1 MFINIK
7 TAIKK
12 ILPNSLLI
20 IIHNI
25 RQQVESSKPKYNS
38 TQQVFEN
45 IYETGAWGIS
55 TNPLHPFYSGSGSHD
70 IEIVS
75 PYLKAVEDFLFEFEK
90 KPKVVDLGCG
100 DFSIGSRL
108 RHLCHNYI
116 ACDIVS
122 PLIEF
127 NKVKF
132 AELGVD
138 FRVLDLT
145 KDELPSADIV
155 FIRQVFQ
162 HLSNKQILNALPQ
175 IYSKYKYVVFT
186 DHLPGTSDF
195 HHNLDIPPGEHS
207 RLQYNSGVV
216 LTSPPFN
223 IKPTNQK
230 KLCEVQEH
238 GGLIVTTIYQFN

>member
-1 MFINIK
+1 MFIIIK

-12 ILPNSLLI
+12 MLPNSLLI

-25 RQQVESSKPKYNS
+25 LQQIESSKPKYIS
-38 TQQVFEN
+38 TRKVFEN

-55 TNPLHPFYSGSGSHD
+55 RNPLQPFYSGSGSHD
-70 IEIVS
+70 IEIVL
-75 PYLKAVEDFLFEFEK
+75 PYLKAVEDFLRAFER
-90 KPKVVDLGCG
+90 KPNVVDLGCG
-100 DFSIGSRL
+100 DFSIGSRV
-108 RHLCHNYI
+108 RHLCNEYI

-127 NKVKF
+127 NKEKF

-175 IYSKYKYVVFT
+175 LCSKYRYVVFT
-186 DHLPGTSDF
+186 DHLPATRDF
-195 HHNLDIPPGEHS
+195 QHNLDIPPGPHS
-207 RLQYNSGVV
+207 RLQFNSGVV
-216 LTSPPFN
+216 LTSAPFN

-230 KLCEVQEH
+230 RICEVPELD
-238 GGLIVTTIYQFN
+238 GLIVTKIYEFR

>member
-1 MFINIK
+1 MNIK

-20 IIHNI
+20 KIHNI
-25 RQQVESSKPKYNS
+25 RQQLEASKPTYHS
-38 TQQVFEN
+38 TQQIFEN
-45 IYETGAWGIS
+45 IYETGAWGVY

-70 IEIVS
+70 IEIVL
-75 PYLKAVEDFLFEFEK
+75 PYLKAAEEFLLEFET
-90 KPKVVDLGCG
+90 KPNVLDLGCG

-108 RHLCHNYI
+108 RHLCNEYI

-127 NKVKF
+127 NKEKF

-145 KDELPSADIV
+145 KDELPSADII

-162 HLSNKQILNALPQ
+162 HLSNKQIQNAIPQ
-175 IYSKYKYVVFT
+175 LCSKYRYVVFT
-186 DHLPGTSDF
+186 DHLPDTSDF
-195 HHNLDIPPGEHS
+195 QHNLDIAPGQHS
-207 RLQYNSGVV
+207 RLQFKSGVV
-216 LTSPPFN
+216 LTSSPFN
-223 IKPTNQK
+223 IKPTK
-230 KLCEVQEH
+230 KKKICEVPEH
-238 GGLIVTTIYQFN
+238 QGLIVTTLYQFD